1 MADRARSRRVP
12 TFVTVSAGIH
22 LAALAA
28 AVANPAWWRLALSA
42 VVANHLTIGVAGMLP
57 RCGWLGENVTRL
69 PVPGASDGLVALTFD
84 DGPDPAVT
92 PVVLE
97 MLERAGARATFFCIG
112 RRAEQHPDL
121 VRAIRER
128 GHGVEN
134 HTYSHPNSFA
144 LRGPGEMAAQIVRA
158 QQAIE
163 RSGGGSPSLFRA
175 PAGIRN
181 PWLGSVLAGTGH
193 RLVSWTRRGY
203 DTVTPS
209 SARVADRLARGLEAG
224 DILLLHDGASAR
236 DREGRPVV
244 LDALRRTI
252 ERLSAAGLRSEA
264 LHRVLDASA
273 PSSARS

>member
-12 TFVTVSAGIH
+12 TFVTVSAGVH

-42 VVANHLTIGVAGMLP
+42 VALNHLTLGVAGMLP
-57 RCGWLGENVTRL
+57 RCGWLGSNVTRL
-69 PVPGASDGLVALTFD
+69 PQRHANDGLVALTFD

-144 LRGPGEMAAQIVRA
+144 LRGPGGMAAQIVRG

-175 PAGIRN
+175 PAGMQN
-181 PWLGSVLAGTGH
+181 PWLGKVLAGTGH

-209 SARVADRLARGLEAG
+209 SARVADRLARRLRAG

-244 LDALRRTI
+244 LDALQRTI
-252 ERLSAAGLRSEA
+252 ERLADRGLRSEA
-264 LHRVLDASA
+264 LHHVLDAGA
-273 PSSARS
+273 QPVARD